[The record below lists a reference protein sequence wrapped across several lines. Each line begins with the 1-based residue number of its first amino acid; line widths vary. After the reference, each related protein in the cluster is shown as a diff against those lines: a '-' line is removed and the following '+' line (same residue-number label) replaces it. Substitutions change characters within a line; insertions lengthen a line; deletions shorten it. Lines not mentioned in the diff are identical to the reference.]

1 MPGSS
6 CTFLIS
12 LKSSASFSAKGSLM
26 PREGPEGCPCLLGHT
41 PVLGHFSRQGF
52 EIYTT
57 IIFLFY
63 FEAEIFCEFIKMN
76 YDSSHKFYLI
86 DTLISPSILRVN
98 FVKDTG
104 DKKVYHNYTLA
115 FST

>member
-1 MPGSS
+1 
-6 CTFLIS
+6 
-12 LKSSASFSAKGSLM
+12 
-26 PREGPEGCPCLLGHT
+26 
-41 PVLGHFSRQGF
+41 
-52 EIYTT
+52 
-57 IIFLFY
+57 
-63 FEAEIFCEFIKMN
+63 MN